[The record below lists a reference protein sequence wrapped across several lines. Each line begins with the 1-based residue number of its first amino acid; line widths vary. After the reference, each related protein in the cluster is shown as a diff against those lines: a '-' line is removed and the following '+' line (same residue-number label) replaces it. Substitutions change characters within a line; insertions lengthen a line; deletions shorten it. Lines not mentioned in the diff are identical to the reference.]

1 MGVGVMGGGMWGRW
15 RREHRG
21 AGLCGIG
28 VHASGLSFVRVVRDA
43 RAPVRIAAAEF
54 RPFDGAEPD
63 RALARLVQDHD
74 LRRQTCTTL
83 LREGEY
89 RLLQTEAPDVKSEEL
104 RAAIRWRIK
113 DLIDFHVNDATI
125 DVFDVPVRMPGRP
138 ALVYVVVGR
147 NEAIRARV
155 DLMHNAGAALD
166 IIDIPEL
173 AQRNLA
179 QLLPED
185 REGVA
190 LLTLT
195 EDGICMTITRDG
207 ALYLSRTIADARSAL
222 ADTRGFER
230 LLLELQRSLDYF
242 ESSFRQSP
250 IMHVVVAPASAQT
263 EPLVTFLQANLGQ
276 RVVPWEA
283 GHYGAV
289 EASAPVPDA
298 CLLTLG
304 AALREDKVVL

>member
-1 MGVGVMGGGMWGRW
+1 MWGRL
-15 RREHRG
+15 RRERKG
-21 AGLCGIG
+21 AGLAGIG
-28 VHASGLSFVRVVRDA
+28 VHASGLSYVSVTRHPRGAARVD
-43 RAPVRIAAAEF
+43 AAEF
-54 RPFDGAEPD
+54 RPFDGMEPE
-63 RALARLVQDHD
+63 RVLARLVLDHD
-74 LRRQTCTTL
+74 LKHRPCTTL

-89 RLLQTEAPDVKSEEL
+89 RLLQTEAPEVKSEEL
-104 RAAIRWRIK
+104 RAALRWRIK

-138 ALVYVVVGR
+138 MLVYVVVGR

-179 QLLPED
+179 QLLAQD

-195 EDGICMTITRDG
+195 EDGGFITITRNG
-207 ALYLSRTIADARSAL
+207 ELYLSRAIADTPSAL
-222 ADTRGFER
+222 ADVRGFER

-250 IMHVVVAPASAQT
+250 IMHVVVAPASTRT
-263 EPLVTFLQANLGQ
+263 EPLLAFLQANLGQ

-283 GHYGAV
+283 GHYGDIEAAV
-289 EASAPVPDA
+289 PIPDA

-304 AALREDKVVL
+304 AALRHEKVVL

>member
-1 MGVGVMGGGMWGRW
+1 MWGRF
-15 RREHRG
+15 RRARKA

-28 VHASGLSFVRVVRDA
+28 VHASGLSYVSVARHPRGSARVE
-43 RAPVRIAAAEF
+43 AAEF
-54 RPFDGAEPD
+54 RSFDGVEPE
-63 RALARLVQDHD
+63 RVLARLVLDHD
-74 LRRQTCTTL
+74 LKHRPCTTL
-83 LREGEY
+83 LQEGAY
-89 RLLQTEAPDVKSEEL
+89 RLLQTEAPEVKSEEL
-104 RAAIRWRIK
+104 RAALRWRIK
-113 DLIDFHVNDATI
+113 DLIDFHVNDATL

-179 QLLPED
+179 QLLAQD

-195 EDGICMTITRDG
+195 EDGGLITITRNG
-207 ALYLSRTIADARSAL
+207 ELYLSRTIPDTASAL
-222 ADTRGFER
+222 ADARGFER

-250 IMHVVVAPASAQT
+250 VTHVVVAPASTQT
-263 EPLVTFLQANLGQ
+263 GPLVAFLQANLVQ
-276 RVVPWEA
+276 RVTPWEP
-283 GHYGAV
+283 GRHGDMEGAA
-289 EASAPVPDA
+289 EVPDA

-304 AALREDKVVL
+304 AALRHEKVVL

>member
-1 MGVGVMGGGMWGRW
+1 MGGGMWGRW
-15 RREHRG
+15 RRGRRD
-21 AGLCGIG
+21 AGLAGIG
-28 VHASGLSFVRVVRDA
+28 VHASGLSFVRVVRNA
-43 RAPVRIAAAEF
+43 QAPARIAIAEF
-54 RPFDGAEPD
+54 RPYDGAEPD
-63 RALARLVQDHD
+63 RVLARLVQDHD
-74 LRRQTCTTL
+74 LKHQPCTTL
-83 LREGEY
+83 LGEGEY

-104 RAAIRWRIK
+104 RAALRWRIK
-113 DLIDFHVNDATI
+113 DLIDFHINDATL
-125 DVFDVPVRMPGRP
+125 DVFDVPVRMPGRA

-147 NEAIRARV
+147 NEAIRARA

-195 EDGICMTITRDG
+195 EDGVLITITRDG
-207 ALYLSRTIADARSAL
+207 ALYLSRTVAEASSAL
-222 ADTRGFER
+222 ADERGFEH

-250 IMHVVVAPASAQT
+250 ITHVVVAPVATRT
-263 EPLVTFLQANLGQ
+263 EALVAFLRNHLTQ
-276 RVVPWEA
+276 RVAPWEA
-283 GHYGAV
+283 GRYGDI
-289 EASAPVPDA
+289 EADVPVPDA

-304 AALREDKVVL
+304 AALRQDKVAL